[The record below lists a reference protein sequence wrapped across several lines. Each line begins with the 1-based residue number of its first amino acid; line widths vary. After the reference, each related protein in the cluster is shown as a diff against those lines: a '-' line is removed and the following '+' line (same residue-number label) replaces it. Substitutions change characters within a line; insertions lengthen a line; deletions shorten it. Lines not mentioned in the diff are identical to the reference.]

1 MERTKA
7 MYYKPST
14 ESKELTLCSVNMIE
28 VWPRME
34 AVIKMLSM
42 KARKGIYNAD
52 KAIEAFYPIMTEA
65 AKIYCR
71 EYGNKLESFSRIFSV
86 TDRFTAAI
94 EIEKYFRD
102 DIIRG
107 EYNDN

>member
-1 MERTKA
+1 MKRTNA

-14 ESKELTLCSVNMIE
+14 ESKELTLCAVNMVE

-34 AVIKMLSM
+34 AVIKMLSR
-42 KARKGIYNAD
+42 KARKGIYD
-52 KAIEAFYPIMTEA
+52 KSKAVEAFYPVMTEA

-71 EYGNKLESFSRIFSV
+71 EYGNRLESFSHIFSV

-94 EIEKYFRD
+94 EIERYFRD

-107 EYNDN
+107 